1 MTVLSIHD
9 NEEFRILAQVDHSKP
24 VKHMPFKDFFDNFK
38 FMLYLSFQFFKY
50 FTPTKTIETQLGCE
64 DLEYLTFK
72 VEQNRK
78 LAIWVW
84 FMLDHV
90 QALVKILKNSET
102 GYLLVFRT
110 WNGLNE
116 SLFKSKS
123 KNHTRMFADTR
134 REAFLPRKW
143 TTRTDQVTCYMCFSP
158 THFELSWSN
167 KLIVLWI
174 GVLLT
179 RLDCIEITRSSN

>member
-24 VKHMPFKDFFDNFK
+24 VKHMPFLDFFDNFK

-78 LAIWVW
+78 LAI
-84 FMLDHV
+84 
-90 QALVKILKNSET
+90 
-102 GYLLVFRT
+102 
-110 WNGLNE
+110 
-116 SLFKSKS
+116 
-123 KNHTRMFADTR
+123 
-134 REAFLPRKW
+134 
-143 TTRTDQVTCYMCFSP
+143 
-158 THFELSWSN
+158 
-167 KLIVLWI
+167 
-174 GVLLT
+174 
-179 RLDCIEITRSSN
+179 